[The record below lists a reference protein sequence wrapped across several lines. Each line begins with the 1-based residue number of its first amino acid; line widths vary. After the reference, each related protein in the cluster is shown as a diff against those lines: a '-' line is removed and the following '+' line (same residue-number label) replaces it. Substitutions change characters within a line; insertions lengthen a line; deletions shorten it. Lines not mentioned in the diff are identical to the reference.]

1 MFSKRIAQSWP
12 SGHDFR
18 VDKEYMLDFWPLDID
33 VEEVPDAPRVNHDPV
48 PYTPR
53 GEGREIDLT
62 EDAEWLATDAR
73 STIMVTR
80 ETEDVPENFISFS
93 EAEEIAARDQ
103 MDALTTEFRQLLME
117 HGGQS
122 VMASD
127 RAASEFEAIL
137 NDVFG
142 ISATVD
148 RNIEEMSSMVLD
160 METLG
165 LLLSK
170 TKYIPSS
177 VKRATLLR
185 AIEDGFDTMKH
196 RRAAKQRKLAVSS
209 LMAANAKLVA
219 GSENPASRT
228 AVMGKHS

>member
-1 MFSKRIAQSWP
+1 
-12 SGHDFR
+12 
-18 VDKEYMLDFWPLDID
+18 MLDFWPLDID
-33 VEEVPDAPRVNHDPV
+33 VEEVPDAPRVNHDPI

-53 GEGREIDLT
+53 MEGREVDLGD
-62 EDAEWLATDAR
+62 DAEWLATDAR
-73 STIMVTR
+73 STVMVTR
-80 ETEDVPENFISFS
+80 ETEDVPDNFVSFS
-93 EAEEIAARDQ
+93 EAEEIVARDQ

-122 VMASD
+122 VLASD

-142 ISATVD
+142 ISAKVD
-148 RNIEEMSSMVLD
+148 RNVEEMSSLVLD
-160 METLG
+160 MEMLG

-177 VKRATLLR
+177 VKRATLQR
-185 AIEDGFDTMKH
+185 AIEDGFELMKQK
-196 RRAAKQRKLAVSS
+196 RAAKQRKLAVSS

-219 GSENPASRT
+219 GSENPASRM
-228 AVMGKHS
+228 AVLGKQS